1 MDLAVSTA
9 AVVVAS
15 PHHAVPPL
23 VAAIFKVFVTP
34 FIEVTTIDAAI
45 FNAAIASKSQ
55 LSTLRLLGQPCMHV
69 DRPPQGCHRSQVGV
83 IRTVPARLVASRPES
98 SAPRPSAPVCSCA
111 STSPPLRPTARVG
124 SFVRS
129 SSPNGRPPLCVAY
142 TRTATPSGIDLHTG
156 RCNAP
161 SRR

>member
-15 PHHAVPPL
+15 PHH

-83 IRTVPARLVASRPES
+83 IRTVPARLVASRSES
-98 SAPRPSAPVCSCA
+98 SAPRLLCSGLFMCIDVA
-111 STSPPLRPTARVG
+111 SSTSDRARGLLRPVFIAKW
-124 SFVRS
+124 S
-129 SSPNGRPPLCVAY
+129 STPLCGVY
-142 TRTATPSGIDLHTG
+142 THCSTVWS
-156 RCNAP
+156 
-161 SRR
+161 

>member
-15 PHHAVPPL
+15 PHHVVPPL
-23 VAAIFKVFVTP
+23 VAAIFKVFVTT

-83 IRTVPARLVASRPES
+83 VRTVPARLVASRSES
-98 SAPRPSAPVCSCA
+98 SAPCLLCSGLFMCIDVA
-111 STSPPLRPTARVG
+111 SSTSDHARGLLRPVFIAK
-124 SFVRS
+124 RS
-129 SSPNGRPPLCVAY
+129 STPLCGVY
-142 TRTATPSGIDLHTG
+142 THCSTVWS
-156 RCNAP
+156 
-161 SRR
+161 

>member
-15 PHHAVPPL
+15 PHH

-45 FNAAIASKSQ
+45 FNAAITSKSQ

-69 DRPPQGCHRSQVGV
+69 DRPVV
-83 IRTVPARLVASRPES
+83 IAAR
-98 SAPRPSAPVCSCA
+98 
-111 STSPPLRPTARVG
+111 
-124 SFVRS
+124 
-129 SSPNGRPPLCVAY
+129 
-142 TRTATPSGIDLHTG
+142 
-156 RCNAP
+156 
-161 SRR
+161 